1 MSLPKELLDAVK
13 QDKRMLARKFGELK
27 DKLSE
32 ALNLAANNI
41 DTNNNIVE
49 AVDTNNDDIVEAVE
63 NLNPEANNIDTNNDD
78 IVEAVENL
86 NNTVKNQDTPE
97 VQATAFDSIIK
108 QGEIAEEELK
118 IQETVKEI
126 QTNLDKSRSSLTRE
140 QILATEEQ
148 ITLLKSGKLD
158 SLESKKEARESAE
171 KTKEALENIAE
182 NQGDLLKEFKSGFSE
197 LRGEGLGGLIKM
209 LLVGIPALLA
219 GIVAGVGAQI
229 TAVLSRFKT
238 FGLIFTKIGGAIAPV
253 LTALKT
259 GAVAVGGFLKTLP
272 MIGTF
277 FANLFRYA
285 GMAFKLGTGLAKL
298 AGPIGIA
305 IAIITAVIGGIKGA
319 FKGFKED
326 GIIGMFRE
334 GIIGVFDGL
343 IGGLVKMIGSM
354 IGGIFKLLGF
364 EKIGEAIKGGFSDFV
379 DGVFG
384 IFRGTFNMLAGIF
397 TLDFGLLKEGIGQV
411 LDGIINGIMGVIKGI
426 GGIILGTILLPF
438 KTVKNVLMFII
449 DAFKAAFEGIK
460 FVIFDLPGML
470 IEKVKEFF
478 SNMVEKIGDAF
489 SGAFD
494 FVKKIGA
501 ASKAALKAA
510 LPGGESPKEA
520 FMRVMGGDSGGGEE
534 KEEKENIENLKKSEE
549 TVLSSPQEPI
559 MPKVDVVQSESIKE
573 FETRMKNAIVEIDA
587 AEDAQIQTGSE
598 QFKMESAERIADR
611 PEVGPTTAQ
620 PIIDRTEVLP
630 AKAPIGRQRPMS
642 QGLNGFLMR
651 KAANAVLGPD
661 IMGKARGVLNSR
673 NPVEEAKKLFNRTQN
688 RVGGFSD
695 ATPLQK
701 LRRFMDASGSSSGA
715 NLASSQIENN
725 QLTRQLTGGS
735 PTSVIAPS
743 TVNNSK
749 SSVTNTTIA
758 APPHIDK
765 TQSLFGMTNLGW

>member
-1 MSLPKELLDAVK
+1 MALPKELLDAVK
-13 QDKRMLARKFGELK
+13 QDKKMLAKKFGELK
-27 DKLSE
+27 DILSE
-32 ALNLAANNI
+32 TLNF
-41 DTNNNIVE
+41 
-49 AVDTNNDDIVEAVE
+49 AVNRDDANNDDIIEAVE
-63 NLNPEANNIDTNNDD
+63 NLND
-78 IVEAVENL
+78 
-86 NNTVKNQDTPE
+86 TVKNQDTPE
-97 VQATAFDSIIK
+97 IQVTAFDAIIK

-126 QTNLDKSRSSLTRE
+126 QTNLDKSRRSLTQE

-158 SLESKKEARESAE
+158 SLEAKKEAREMAE
-171 KTKEALENIAE
+171 KTKDALENIAE
-182 NQGDLLKEFKSGFSE
+182 NQADLVKEFKSGFSD
-197 LRGEGLGGLIKM
+197 LRGEGIGGLIKM

-219 GIVAGVGAQI
+219 GIVAGVAAQI
-229 TAVLSRFKT
+229 TAVLSKFKT

-272 MIGTF
+272 MIGNF
-277 FANLFRYA
+277 FANLFKYA
-285 GMAFKLGTGLAKL
+285 GMAFNLGKGLAKL

-305 IAIITAVIGGIKGA
+305 IAIITAMIGGIKGA

-343 IGGLVKMIGSM
+343 IGGLVKMVGSM
-354 IGGIFKLLGF
+354 IGGIFNLLGF
-364 EKIGEAIKGGFSDFV
+364 DRIGEAIKSGFSDFV

-397 TLDFGLLKEGIGQV
+397 TLDAGLLMEGIGQV
-411 LDGIINGIMGVIKGI
+411 LDGIVNGIMGFIKGI

-438 KTVKNVLMFII
+438 KVVKNVLMFII
-449 DAFKAAFEGIK
+449 DAFKMAFEGIK
-460 FVIFDLPGML
+460 FVIFDLPGIL

-478 SNMVEKIGDAF
+478 SDMVEKISDAF

-520 FMRVMGGDSGGGEE
+520 FLRVMGGDSGGGEE
-534 KEEKENIENLKKSEE
+534 KEEKENIEILKKSEE
-549 TVLSSPQEPI
+549 TILSSPQEPI
-559 MPKVDVVQSESIKE
+559 MPKNPFRSPSERIKE
-573 FETRMKNAIVEIDA
+573 FQERMKATIAEKDA
-587 AEDAQIQTGSE
+587 AEDAQILEKSE
-598 QFKMESAERIADR
+598 QFKMESAVRIADR

-630 AKAPIGRQRPMS
+630 AKAPIGRQGPTS
-642 QGLNGFLMR
+642 QGLSGFLSGKMI
-651 KAANAVLGPD
+651 NAVLGPD
-661 IMGKARGVLNSR
+661 IQGKVQRALSSR
-673 NPVEEAKKLFNRTQN
+673 NPVEEGKRLFDRTKN
-688 RVGGFSD
+688 RVEGFSD